1 MKRILVT
8 GSNGFI
14 GSHLVAALLA
24 SGKEVLGLDVQAE
37 ISMLSNS
44 KIKKNSNFTYY
55 KVDIKSDRE
64 ILDHLISKVDA
75 VVHLAAIVGVEH
87 YIREPAAVFETNVI
101 GSWNIIKACTYFGK
115 RIVFGS
121 TSEVFGKNL
130 NVPWSETSDR
140 VLGPTSVDRWG
151 YSTSKSAVEHL
162 LFGLGSQLDFRIVR
176 FFNAYGPGQSPKFL
190 VSANIYNALR
200 HGYLEVYDSGKQ
212 TRCLTYIDDIVNG
225 LLLVTLGE
233 VPGNDFNLGN
243 DEEISVAEI
252 VKQISALTKV
262 NEIRPIDTSAK
273 FGENYEDLERRVPAT
288 AKAQSLLGWSAKISS
303 QVGITQTIQWSRQ
316 NTWWWK

>member
-1 MKRILVT
+1 VKRILVT

-24 SGKEVLGLDVQAE
+24 NGKEVIGLDLQAD
-37 ISMLSNS
+37 ISLLSNS
-44 KIKKNSNFTYY
+44 KISNNSNFMYQN
-55 KVDIKSDRE
+55 VDIKSDWER
-64 ILDHLISKVDA
+64 LAQVISKVDA

-101 GSWNIIKACTYFGK
+101 GSWNIIKACTEFGK

-121 TSEVFGKNL
+121 TSEVFGKNP
-130 NVPWSETSDR
+130 NIPWNEFSDR

-151 YSTSKSAVEHL
+151 YSTSKAAIEHL

-200 HGYLEVYDSGKQ
+200 NGYLEVYDSGKQ
-212 TRCLTYIDDIVNG
+212 TRCLTYIDDVVNG
-225 LLLVTLGE
+225 LLLAIFND

-243 DEEISVAEI
+243 DEEVTVTEI
-252 VKQISALTKV
+252 VKLISDLTKV
-262 NEIRPIDTSAK
+262 NDIRHIDTGEK
-273 FGENYEDLERRVPAT
+273 FGATYEDLERRVPST
-288 AKAQSLLGWSAKISS
+288 VKAQSLLGWSAKIPHHD
-303 QVGITQTIQWSRQ
+303 GIARTIQWSHQ
-316 NTWWWK
+316 NTWWWL